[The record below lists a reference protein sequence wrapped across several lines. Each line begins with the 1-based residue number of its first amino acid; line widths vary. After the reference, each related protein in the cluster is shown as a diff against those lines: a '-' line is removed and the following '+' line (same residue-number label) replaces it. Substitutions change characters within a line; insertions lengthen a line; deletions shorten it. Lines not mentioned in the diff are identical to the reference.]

1 MKIIVCVDKKN
12 GIMFCGKRVS
22 QDSTLREK
30 VMEIAYGSRLLM
42 SEYSKKQ
49 FKEFDDVIVDN
60 DCLDNAA
67 EEDFCFVEY
76 QTIPIDEVSE
86 IYLFN
91 WNRNYPADVFFE
103 IEPKKY
109 GFKRISKEN
118 FKGSS
123 HDKITLE
130 VYRRG

>member
-1 MKIIVCVDKKN
+1 MKIIVCIDKNN
-12 GIMFCGKRVS
+12 GMMFCSRRVS
-22 QDSTLREK
+22 QDSVLRDK
-30 VMEIAYGSRLLM
+30 VMEISKESRLLM

-49 FKEFDDVIVDN
+49 FKDYNEVIVDN
-60 DCLDNAA
+60 DFFDNAA
-67 EEDFCFVEY
+67 DEDFCFVEE
-76 QTIPIDEVSE
+76 QVISIDKVTD

-103 IEPKKY
+103 IEPKKC
-109 GFKRISKEN
+109 GFNRISKEE